1 MVITNN
7 TGQKIHYR
15 VDRPPG
21 GGDCGDLA
29 PEGEAVLPS
38 FDNKTDV
45 RVVLHIPQTGDE
57 TEVIVAQPGL

>member
-7 TGQKIHYR
+7 TNQKITYR
-15 VDRPPG
+15 IDRG
-21 GGDCGDLA
+21 GEGDCGTLD
-29 PEGEAVLPS
+29 PEGEAEFPS

-45 RVVLHIPQTGDE
+45 RVVLHIMQTGDE